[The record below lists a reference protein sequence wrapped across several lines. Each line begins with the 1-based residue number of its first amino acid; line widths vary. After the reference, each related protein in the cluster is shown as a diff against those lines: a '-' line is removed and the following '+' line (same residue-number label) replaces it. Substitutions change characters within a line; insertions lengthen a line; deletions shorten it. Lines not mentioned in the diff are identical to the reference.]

1 MNIKLAKEGNKEAIE
16 EILESFK
23 MFIIKQCNK
32 IYIEGYDKEDLIQEG
47 YISLMKAMEKYDESK
62 GAFVAYGTRAIV
74 NNYYMMIRNR
84 AKYNGTASLNRSNDE
99 NIELIDIIEGN
110 ENIEEKMILREDIKE
125 VMEAIDDMND
135 SDKKLI
141 IDLQVNKISG
151 KQLAKELGISYV
163 ALCKRKERALKKVKL
178 KLEEK

>member
-1 MNIKLAKEGNKEAIE
+1 MNIKLAKEGDKEAIA

-47 YISLMKAMEKYDESK
+47 YISLIKAIEKYDDSK
-62 GAFVAYGTRAIV
+62 GTFVAYSTRTIV

-84 AKYNGTASLNRSNDE
+84 AKYNGTTSLNRSNDE

-163 ALCKRKERALKKVKL
+163 ALCKRKERALKKLKL

>member
-1 MNIKLAKEGNKEAIE
+1 MVKNYL
-16 EILESFK
+16 
-23 MFIIKQCNK
+23 
-32 IYIEGYDKEDLIQEG
+32 
-47 YISLMKAMEKYDESK
+47 
-62 GAFVAYGTRAIV
+62 
-74 NNYYMMIRNR
+74 NYYMMIRNR

-163 ALCKRKERALKKVKL
+163 ALCKRKERALKKLKA